1 MNVTGEERIAVIG
14 MAGRFPDAPDVATL
28 WRNLLAGV
36 VAIRRP
42 DRAGADP
49 RPADPEG
56 NGPHGQRRAH
66 GMGGRPDQAS
76 AVLTDV
82 DRFDA
87 AFFGV
92 GRDEAEI
99 MDPQHRI
106 FLECCWAALE
116 DAGYS
121 PAACPGLVG
130 VFAGCAFPGY
140 LLSNVMLRPELVRKH
155 GRVRVALANDHDALT
170 ARVSQKLD
178 LRGPSVT
185 VQTFSSTS
193 LVAVH
198 LARQSL
204 LGRECDVAL
213 AGAAAVKCPQVQA
226 YEGMTSPDGEC
237 RSFDAAASGSVIG
250 NAVAVV
256 VLKRLADAER
266 DNDHITAVLSG
277 SAVNSD
283 GRRSQLS
290 TPTLAG
296 KAGVIAEALANAGVG
311 PQDIGY
317 VEGQGIGTLV
327 GDSLE
332 ITALVR
338 AFRTRPQRADPCLL
352 GSITANIGHVE
363 GTSGI
368 CGLIKVALM
377 VRSGVV
383 PPQPG
388 FTEPNPAL
396 ADTNLF
402 RVAVTTG
409 HWPHGSKRRAG
420 VSSFGIGGVNAHVI
434 VEEPPVPGQSL
445 GADIWP
451 DGPSLLV
458 VSARTTAALEAAT
471 ARLCDA
477 LADKRY
483 DLADVAFTLQ
493 TGRTAFPQR
502 RTLVCA
508 DQADAWAA
516 LSDPGLPR
524 VLTGCAPRR
533 TGVVL
538 LVPRDPW
545 DCAAV
550 AADLYRHSPLFR
562 TVIGQAAVAA
572 RVPCQALLDLPG
584 ALQAE
589 LAADWPTVVRYALGR
604 VLMGLVPSPTAVAG
618 TGRGAIVADCLADRL
633 PTGVFM
639 ARLAASGRAAQAD
652 QQEARRQHAT
662 ALLADETCLGV
673 VVGTHA
679 HIPWWPAESCTGR
692 LRSAASGREQPGGEA
707 IADLADLAAWLWREG
722 ISPRWAALHEGR
734 RRRRVPLPTYPFE
747 RHRYWVEPSHE
758 ISPIGANR
766 PAANGVR
773 VIAEDTRR

>member
-14 MAGRFPDAPDVATL
+14 MAGRFPEAPDIATL

-36 VAIRRP
+36 VSIRTPDSAVTDRRP
-42 DRAGADP
+42 GDP
-49 RPADPEG
+49 DCH
-56 NGPHGQRRAH
+56 GPHGQRRAH
-66 GMGGRPDQAS
+66 GMHGQPDQAS
-76 AVLTDV
+76 AVLPDV

-87 AFFGV
+87 AFFRM

-106 FLECCWAALE
+106 FLECCWTALE

-140 LLSNVMLRPELVRKH
+140 LLNNVMLRPELVRKH

-226 YEGMTSPDGEC
+226 YEGITSPDGEC

-266 DNDHITAVLSG
+266 DGDHITAVLSG

-283 GRRSQLS
+283 GRRSQLT

-317 VEGQGIGTLV
+317 VEGQGIGTPA

-338 AFRTRPQRADPCLL
+338 AFRARPQRADPCLL
-352 GSITANIGHVE
+352 GSITANIGHAE

-377 VRSGVV
+377 VRTGLV

-388 FTEPNPAL
+388 FTDPNPAL

-402 RVAVTTG
+402 RVPVTTG

-434 VEEPPVPGQSL
+434 VEEPPVPGPSL
-445 GADIWP
+445 GAGIWP

-477 LADKRY
+477 LAEKLY

-516 LSDPGLPR
+516 LSGPGLPR
-524 VLTGCAPRR
+524 VLTGRALRR
-533 TGVVL
+533 TGAVL
-538 LVPRDPW
+538 LVPGDPW

-604 VLMGLVPSPTAVAG
+604 VLMGLVTSPAAVAG
-618 TGRGAIVADCLADRL
+618 TGRGALVADCLADRL
-633 PTGVFM
+633 PTDVFM

-652 QQEARRQHAT
+652 QQEARRKHAT

-679 HIPWWPAESCTGR
+679 HVPWWPAESCAGR
-692 LRSAASGREQPGGEA
+692 IRNAASRREQPGGEA
-707 IADLADLAAWLWREG
+707 IADLAELAAWLWREG

-766 PAANGVR
+766 AANSVR